1 MNAITVAIA
10 DDHPVV
16 LESLDRLLQGT
27 PPFRVAHSCRSGTAL
42 IAALM
47 QAPVDIAVVD
57 YSMSRGERPLD
68 GLPLLRKLRRIAPR
82 MRCVMFSALSNP
94 SVLAAALR
102 LGVAA
107 IVSKE
112 DPIDE
117 IVRACRRLDACGTC
131 YLSPTARATLERG
144 DASTRGRE
152 SALTARELD
161 VVRLFA
167 SGHTLQDIAKQLGRS
182 VSTVSTQKYTAM
194 RKLQADTNIHLIR
207 YAYENGLI

>member
-1 MNAITVAIA
+1 M
-10 DDHPVV
+10 V
-16 LESLDRLLQGT
+16 LELLDRLLKWN
-27 PPFRVAHSCRSGTAL
+27 PPFRVVHACRSGTAL
-42 IAALM
+42 IAALT
-47 QAPVDIAVVD
+47 QSPVDIAIVD

-68 GLPLLRKLRRIAPR
+68 GLPLLHKLRSVAPR
-82 MRCVMFSALSNP
+82 TRCVMFTAQSNP

-102 LGVAA
+102 LGIAA

-117 IVRACRRLDACGTC
+117 IVRACRRLRACDTQH
-131 YLSPTARATLERG
+131 LSPTARQTLERG
-144 DASTRGRE
+144 DACAPERKT
-152 SALTARELD
+152 ALTARELD

-167 SGHTLQDIAKQLGRS
+167 SGHSLQDIARRLGRS

-194 RKLQADTNIHLIR
+194 RKLQADTNTHLIR

>member
-1 MNAITVAIA
+1 MNAITIAIA

-16 LESLDRLLQGT
+16 LELLDRLLQCT
-27 PPFRVAHSCRSGTAL
+27 PPFRVVHSCRSGAAL

-68 GLPLLRKLRRIAPR
+68 GLPLLRKLRSSAPR
-82 MRCVMFSALSNP
+82 TRCVMFTAQSNP

-112 DPIDE
+112 DPVDE
-117 IVRACRRLDACGTC
+117 IVRACRRLDASGTC
-131 YLSPTARATLERG
+131 YLSPTARAMFARG
-144 DASTRGRE
+144 DAPGRE

-182 VSTVSTQKYTAM
+182 ISTVSTQKHTAM

>member
-1 MNAITVAIA
+1 MNEITVAIA

-16 LESLDRLLQGT
+16 LELLDRLLKWN
-27 PPFRVAHSCRSGTAL
+27 PPFRVVHTCRSGTAL
-42 IAALM
+42 VAALT
-47 QAPVDIAVVD
+47 QSPVDIAIVD

-68 GLPLLRKLRRIAPR
+68 GLPLLHKLRSVAPR
-82 MRCVMFSALSNP
+82 TRCVMFTAQSNP

-102 LGVAA
+102 LGIAA

-117 IVRACRRLDACGTC
+117 IVRACRRLRASGTQH
-131 YLSPTARATLERG
+131 LSPTARQTLERS
-144 DASTRGRE
+144 DACAPERKT
-152 SALTARELD
+152 ALTPRELD

-167 SGHTLQDIAKQLGRS
+167 SGHSLQDIARRLGRS

-194 RKLQADTNIHLIR
+194 RKLQADTNTHLIR

>member
-1 MNAITVAIA
+1 MNAITIAIA

-16 LESLDRLLQGT
+16 LELLDRLLQCT
-27 PPFRVAHSCRSGTAL
+27 PPFRVVHSCRSGAAL

-68 GLPLLRKLRRIAPR
+68 GLPLLRKLRSVAPR
-82 MRCVMFSALSNP
+82 TRRVMFTVQSNP

-112 DPIDE
+112 DPVDE
-117 IVRACRRLDACGTC
+117 IVRACRRLDASGTC
-131 YLSPTARATLERG
+131 YLSPTARAMFAHG
-144 DASTRGRE
+144 DAPGRE

-167 SGHTLQDIAKQLGRS
+167 SGHTLQEIAKRLGRS
-182 VSTVSTQKYTAM
+182 ISTVSTQKHTAM

>member
-1 MNAITVAIA
+1 MNAISVAIA

-16 LESLDRLLQGT
+16 LELLDRLLERT
-27 PPFRVAHSCRSGTAL
+27 PPFRVTHTCRSGTAL

-68 GLPLLRKLRRIAPR
+68 GLLLLRKLRSVAPR
-82 MRCVMFSALSNP
+82 MRCVMFTAQSNP

-117 IVRACRRLDACGTC
+117 IVRACRRLDASGRC
-131 YLSPTARATLERG
+131 YLSPAIRATFERG
-144 DASTRGRE
+144 DTGTPGRE

-182 VSTVSTQKYTAM
+182 VSTVSTQKHTAM